1 MSFGRTELGPEAETQ
16 ELMTAFGTFIETKH
30 GGDLE
35 ALSTC
40 EEEIFSFEVEW
51 SDLCADPIIQGY
63 LGDSLDHFMTIAETV
78 LNDRF
83 LHFMQRPCRLVLRL
97 NGLTEHHKRKLDS
110 LRMRDRRKLFTF
122 DTLVVGRTPP
132 LGYLQRAS
140 YACAAKGCGY
150 IGQIDQRLARQ
161 RESPGQCPKCAERYL
176 AGLEPEEREMAKRFL
191 PRPSYRMVDEE
202 LRYIDVQYLSVMDVH
217 PDADGPWSLGEH
229 VWTAVV
235 DEDFVDA
242 YPVGSLIDPILD
254 SAPAPRSW
262 WEVGGV
268 GLSRAR
274 TRPDRRGCT
283 GSLALAAI
291 VGLGG
296 GGANV
301 SRARWTGANVPRGGT
316 Q

>member
-242 YPVGSLIDPILD
+242 YPVGSLIRLHASVQVDHLPERTFDKDTRRVMVLRVEGIEMLD
-254 SAPAPRSW
+254 EPATHFDEVTWTSEPAWRRFNAP
-262 WEVGGV
+262 
-268 GLSRAR
+268 
-274 TRPDRRGCT
+274 
-283 GSLALAAI
+283 
-291 VGLGG
+291 
-296 GGANV
+296 
-301 SRARWTGANVPRGGT
+301 
-316 Q
+316 